1 MVLEPVKI
9 DKYLLSSYIPFNLS
23 IYWQLSQRFPF
34 SSHHS
39 HTIPLQK

>member
-1 MVLEPVKI
+1 MMLEPVKS
-9 DKYLLSSYIPFNLS
+9 DKYLFSSYLPFNLS

-34 SSHHS
+34 GSHRS